1 MTAAHALLSAS
12 GARRWLACPPSARLE
27 EQLPESPSAYAAEG
41 TLAHSIAE
49 LKVRKLLMNLPTK
62 SFNAS
67 LKKLQAEELY
77 NEEMLRHTDTY
88 ADYIAQLV
96 HSYTSPPYLAVEK
109 RLDFSRWVP
118 EGFGTGDCV
127 VIGGETMHVID
138 FKYGK
143 GVPVSAEENPQMML
157 YAVGALEAYSMLY
170 NIQTVHLA
178 VVQPRLDTISEWTT
192 SVTQLSCWAAN
203 YVAPL
208 AQLAFAGRGEYSPG
222 DHCRFCRAKA
232 TCRAR
237 ADKHTVLEDFKTLR
251 PPLISNE
258 EVGQLLERAK
268 DLAKWAADLEEYALG
283 ECLAGRSIAGW
294 KAVEGRSTRQFI
306 DHDAAF
312 SVLRQSG
319 IEDAM
324 LYERKPITLAATE
337 KLLGK
342 ARFRELLS
350 AHVNMPPG
358 KPTLVTVTDKREAIT
373 RTGATDDFK
382 IDNGGTE
389 E

>member
-237 ADKHTVLEDFKTLR
+237 AVAPSH
-251 PPLISNE
+251 
-258 EVGQLLERAK
+258 
-268 DLAKWAADLEEYALG
+268 
-283 ECLAGRSIAGW
+283 
-294 KAVEGRSTRQFI
+294 
-306 DHDAAF
+306 
-312 SVLRQSG
+312 
-319 IEDAM
+319 
-324 LYERKPITLAATE
+324 
-337 KLLGK
+337 
-342 ARFRELLS
+342 
-350 AHVNMPPG
+350 
-358 KPTLVTVTDKREAIT
+358 
-373 RTGATDDFK
+373 
-382 IDNGGTE
+382 GGVD
-389 E
+389 